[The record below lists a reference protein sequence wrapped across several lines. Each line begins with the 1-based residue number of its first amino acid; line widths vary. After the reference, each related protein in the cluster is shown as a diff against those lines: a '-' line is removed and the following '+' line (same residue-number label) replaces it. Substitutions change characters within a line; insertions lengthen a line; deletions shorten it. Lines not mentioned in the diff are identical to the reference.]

1 LLLKINDEHNPIIR
15 EMMVDYQ
22 PTQQSRVDL
31 RELKELVRHG
41 ENKFIEFKLKT
52 NHPEKIVREMVAFA
66 NTEGGKLIVGIGDD
80 KSIKGLKFPDEDE
93 FILQRAIDK
102 YIYPAIDYDL
112 ERLTVEGERE
122 VLIYNIQ
129 KSPVKPHYVD
139 LDGIPEN
146 RRVYVRVADRSVQAS
161 KEMREILKGERK
173 SLNIKFNYGEKEKVL
188 MKYLAENQNITVET
202 YANIANIPRKIA
214 SRTLVVLVLANVIK
228 VQPHEVQDFFV
239 AA

>member
-1 LLLKINDEHNPIIR
+1 
-15 EMMVDYQ
+15 MMVDYQ

-41 ENKFIEFKLKT
+41 ENKYVEFKLKT

-66 NTEGGKLIVGIGDD
+66 NTDGGKLIVGIGDD

-93 FILQRAIDK
+93 FILQRAIEK
-102 YIYPAIDYDL
+102 YIYPAIDYDV
-112 ERLTVEGERE
+112 ERLVVEGERE
-122 VLIYNIQ
+122 VLIYTIH
-129 KSPVKPHYVD
+129 KSPFKPHYVD
-139 LDGIPEN
+139 LDGIAEN
-146 RRVYVRVADRSVQAS
+146 RRAYVRVADRSVQAS

-173 SLNIKFNYGEKEKVL
+173 ALNIRFHYGEKEQIL
-188 MKYLAENQNITVET
+188 MKYLAENKNITVET
-202 YANIANIPRKIA
+202 YATIASIPRKVA

-228 VQPHEVQDFFV
+228 VQPHEVQDFFL